1 MRNLFKIAVLI
12 CLTAMLCSCASVSMV
27 DTWRNPS
34 LRGEGIHKVLV
45 VGFSPKQSSRVVYED
60 TLVSELSRHGVE
72 GVASYSVIQG
82 NALPDWYALDRAV
95 RRVGAQAVLAVQ
107 TIKVER
113 QTTVQPSAVATPY
126 PGYWYPPAFPDWD
139 FPGYYRSM
147 AMYGPTYV
155 TTYDI
160 ATMQVNLFDARSDKL
175 LWAGT
180 VEATEPEKVTRVG
193 KELASKVVKALRKEG
208 VL

>member
-1 MRNLFKIAVLI
+1 MRNLFRIAVFI

-34 LRGEGIHKVLV
+34 LRGEGIRKVLV

-60 TLVSELSRHGVE
+60 TLVSELSSHGVE
-72 GVASYSVIQG
+72 GVASYSVNQG

-95 RRVGAQAVLAVQ
+95 RRVGAQAVLTVQ

-147 AMYGPTYV
+147 AAYGPTYV

-180 VEATEPEKVTRVG
+180 IEATEPEKVTRVG

-208 VL
+208 VF

>member
-1 MRNLFKIAVLI
+1 MRNLLRIVVLI
-12 CLTAMLCSCASVSMV
+12 CLTAMLSSCASVSMV

-60 TLVSELSRHGVE
+60 TLVSELSSHGVE
-72 GVASYSVIQG
+72 GVASYSVIPG

-95 RRVGAQAVLAVQ
+95 RRVGAQAVLTVQ

-113 QTTVQPSAVATPY
+113 QTTVQPSAIASPY

-180 VEATEPEKVTRVG
+180 VEATDPEKVTRVG

-208 VL
+208 VI